1 MQTIRL
7 GVSEK
12 IYKNLMWFLQKFTKD
27 ELQIIEEGKDYLSIQ
42 DYLKRE
48 LEQLDKGN
56 AEFINVEQLEE
67 DLEDIIRKHEA

>member
-7 GVSEK
+7 RVSEK

-56 AEFINVEQLEE
+56 TEFIHIEQLDK